1 MVGALL
7 LKGRPQD
14 SICEG
19 KSRSSGAHLLTGL
32 SHICGC
38 TVNPVQFPFS
48 VMLKI
53 PPMPPIP
60 MKVPLTMIRIR
71 ILPVLLLRFEAG
83 YLVLA
88 LLDCEAAFEVGV

>member
-1 MVGALL
+1 
-7 LKGRPQD
+7 
-14 SICEG
+14 
-19 KSRSSGAHLLTGL
+19 
-32 SHICGC
+32 
-38 TVNPVQFPFS
+38 
-48 VMLKI
+48 MLKI

-60 MKVPLTMIRIR
+60 MKVPLTMIR